1 MREREK
7 NRLSLWSLNT
17 MVIECDFIEP
27 IDNWFTASG
36 GHTIASVLTLL
47 WIKLADGMKKP
58 WYRIDHFFGLLAN
71 WVFIWKNHR
80 CNISNG
86 YTFGTGEKMW
96 GGLGFNVFFLH
107 HIWPLLMA
115 VMVYIKWGWR
125 RFAKAMVIILHP
137 AGAYPIEWP
146 IGTTP
151 FCNSP
156 ERIDRNAYVRC
167 LLTLSMK

>member
-1 MREREK
+1 
-7 NRLSLWSLNT
+7 

-36 GHTIASVLTLL
+36 GHTIDYGVNTSLNQIGWWHEEAMISKLTAFLVY
-47 WIKLADGMKKP
+47 WRTGCSFGKITDAT
-58 WYRIDHFFGLLAN
+58 YRMAIHSERERKCEA
-71 WVFIWKNHR
+71 IWG
-80 CNISNG
+80 S
-86 YTFGTGEKMW
+86 TF
-96 GGLGFNVFFLH
+96 FFLR

-115 VMVYIKWGWR
+115 VMLYIKWGWR

-146 IGTTP
+146 IWTTP